1 MNSIVFFTCHVR
13 SELIFNLLMKRSCMK
28 DDGMFL
34 MAAHINKNRRSCESS
49 LWNFTN
55 ELNSFLY
62 MSCTLRINLQPSYEE
77 VLHER
82 WRYVSDGSTYQQK
95 QKQKERYHI
104 LKLNLS
110 NEKFCETSDFFYHRN
125 VFPRKVDEVFNDN

>member
-1 MNSIVFFTCHVR
+1 MPC
-13 SELIFNLLMKRSCMK
+13 
-28 DDGMFL
+28 
-34 MAAHINKNRRSCESS
+34 A
-49 LWNFTN
+49 
-55 ELNSFLY
+55 
-62 MSCTLRINLQPSYEE
+62 LRINLQPFYEE

-110 NEKFCETSDFFYHRN
+110 NEKFCETSYFFYPRN